1 MSLKKGEKMKKLIR
15 KLILGHK
22 NCSEDFL
29 NHHRRKGA
37 IIGKRT
43 VVYEPTKTFIDE
55 TRPFLIEIGDDVQ
68 ITRGVTIL
76 THGYDW
82 SVLKG
87 CYREVLGS
95 AGRVKIGNNVF
106 IGQNAM
112 ILKGVTIGNNVIIGA
127 NSLVNKDIPDNTVY
141 AGNPARYITSIEEY
155 YQKCK
160 AAQISQ
166 AKCVYDNYV
175 KAYQKD
181 PPQEIFSEFFWLFQ
195 RRDESLI
202 PAFEKQM
209 KNIGNYDD
217 SMAWFKSTKPA
228 FDGYEDFIEKMK
240 IS

>member
-1 MSLKKGEKMKKLIR
+1 MSLKKGEKIKKLIR

-87 CYREVLGS
+87 CYGEVFGS
-95 AGRVKIGNNVF
+95 AGKVKIGDNVF

-141 AGNPARYITSIEEY
+141 AGNPAKYITSIGEY
-155 YQKCK
+155 YEKCK
-160 AAQISQ
+160 ASQISQ

-175 KAYQKD
+175 RVYEKE
-181 PPQEIFSEFFWLFQ
+181 PPQEIFNEFFWLFHK
-195 RRDESLI
+195 RDEQL
-202 PAFEKQM
+202 PVAFDKKMRLQ
-209 KNIGNYDD
+209 GNYDL
-217 SMAWFKSTKPA
+217 SMRVFKSQVPV
-228 FDGYEDFIEKMK
+228 FDGYDAFIREMK
-240 IS
+240 K